1 MNIPG
6 LLFGSAKS
14 MLHGIALVL
23 AVLSLCCS
31 GAFSQDATQLKWEML
46 VPQTEP
52 LANSPDQLP
61 FEQQEALRSM
71 LYWKGHPS
79 GDVDEELALQRDEA
93 KKRVDA
99 EREDLAKQDVDL
111 DALYEQYVAWASE
124 VERRGT
130 LTEQKY
136 DGERVAIAGYLL
148 PLDFDPAG
156 TTEFLLV
163 PFFGACIHE
172 PPPPPNQIIY
182 LKSST
187 PYAPAALF
195 EGVMITGMM
204 RVQSEKK
211 ELFFMDGSDEVASG
225 YLLDA
230 ESIVPYQGDSGG

>member
-1 MNIPG
+1 MKIPG
-6 LLFGSAKS
+6 FLFGSAQS

-23 AVLSLCCS
+23 AVLSLGCG
-31 GAFSQDATQLKWEML
+31 GAFSERATQLTWEML
-46 VPQTEP
+46 VPPTEP
-52 LANSPDQLP
+52 LANSPDHLP
-61 FEQQEALRSM
+61 FEQQEALRSV

-93 KKRVDA
+93 KKTVDA
-99 EREDLAKQDVDL
+99 ERENLAKQGVDL
-111 DALYEQYVAWASE
+111 DTLYEQYVAWATE

-163 PFFGACIHE
+163 PYFGACIHE
-172 PPPPPNQIIY
+172 PPPPPNQVIY

-195 EGVMITGMM
+195 EGVMITGTM

-211 ELFFMDGSDEVASG
+211 ELSFVDGSDEVASG
-225 YLLDA
+225 YLLEG
-230 ESIVPYQGDSGG
+230 ESIEPYQGDEGG

>member
-1 MNIPG
+1 MKITDF
-6 LLFGSAKS
+6 LFGSVKS
-14 MLHGIALVL
+14 MLHGIALAM
-23 AVLSLCCS
+23 AVLSLCCG
-31 GAFSQDATQLKWEML
+31 GAFSEDVTQLKWEML
-46 VPQTEP
+46 VPPTEP
-52 LANSPDQLP
+52 LTNSPDQLP
-61 FEQQEALRSM
+61 YEQQLALRNV

-79 GDVDEELALQRDEA
+79 GDVSEELALQRDEA

-99 EREDLAKQDVDL
+99 ERENLAKHGVDL
-111 DALYEQYVAWASE
+111 DALYEQYVAWATE

-136 DGERVAIAGYLL
+136 DGKRVAIAGYLL

-163 PFFGACIHE
+163 PYFGACIHE
-172 PPPPPNQIIY
+172 PPPPPNQVIY
-182 LKSST
+182 LKSSA

-195 EGVMITGMM
+195 EGVMITGIM

-211 ELFFMDGSDEVASG
+211 ELSLIDGSDEVASG
-225 YLLDA
+225 YLLEG